1 MGSGI
6 QKLPLALTDGGQ
18 RMPKTP
24 WSPVTLKDIAEHT
37 GLSIM
42 TVSRVVRGRPDVSTA
57 SRRKILA
64 AVQRLGYIPN
74 PAARQLVSRTATPR
88 NDRIIGTIF
97 SREVVTSHSYF
108 AGIIQGIADEARR
121 WDCHLLF
128 GYGLG
133 DSTDSI
139 EYPKMIRDM
148 MTRWI
153 VLVGKVS
160 PRFVRQLRANGF
172 SLVLADMRPPIRD
185 VDAVVCDDAAGAY
198 DATRHLIKLGHER
211 IALIRGPARH
221 PFFESLAD
229 GYRRALA
236 EAGISAADDLIA
248 EAALSPQGG
257 YDAMEALLKLPQR
270 PTAIFTNDDMAI
282 GALRVI
288 HERGLRVPADI
299 ALVGYDD
306 IEYAAHTTPPLTT
319 VAVPKEDMGRRA
331 VRQAIAQMEQGE
343 RHVYSTTVVAHSLV
357 IRSSCGTGARPA
369 PPPRLGRRK
378 P

>member
-1 MGSGI
+1 ML
-6 QKLPLALTDGGQ
+6 KTQ
-18 RMPKTP
+18 R
-24 WSPVTLKDIAEHT
+24 SPVTLRVLAEHT

-42 TVSRVVRGRPDVSTA
+42 TVSRVIRGRPDVSTA
-57 SRRKILA
+57 SRSKVLA

-74 PAARQLVSRTATPR
+74 PAARQLVSRIPAPR
-88 NDRIIGTIF
+88 QDRIIGTIF

-133 DSTDSI
+133 DSAASP

-153 VLVGKVS
+153 ILVGKVS
-160 PRFVRQLRANGF
+160 PRFVRQLRAHGF
-172 SLVLADMRPPIRD
+172 SLVLADMRPPVRD

-198 DATRHLIKLGHER
+198 DATRHLIKLGHEN

-221 PFFESLAD
+221 PFFESLAG
-229 GYRRALA
+229 GYRRALT
-236 EAGISAADDLIA
+236 EAGIVAADNLVV
-248 EAALSPQGG
+248 EAAQGPQGG
-257 YDAMEALLKLPQR
+257 YDAMEAILKLPSR

-343 RHVYSTTVVAHSLV
+343 QHVYATTVVAHSLV
-357 IRSSCGTGARPA
+357 IRSSCGAGARPA
-369 PPPRLGRRK
+369 TPPRLGRRK
-378 P
+378 S

>member
-1 MGSGI
+1 
-6 QKLPLALTDGGQ
+6 
-18 RMPKTP
+18 MPKTP

-42 TVSRVVRGRPDVSTA
+42 TVSRVVRGRPDVSAA

-74 PAARQLVSRTATPR
+74 PAARQLVSRTAAPR
-88 NDRIIGTIF
+88 QDRIIGTIF

-108 AGIIQGIADEARR
+108 AGIIQGLADEARR

-133 DSTDSI
+133 DSTDSL

-198 DATRHLIKLGHER
+198 DATRHLITLGHER
-211 IALIRGPARH
+211 IGLIRGPARH
-221 PFFESLAD
+221 PFFESLAG

-236 EAGISAADDLIA
+236 EAGIAAADDLVA

-257 YDAMEALLKLPQR
+257 YDAMEALLKLPHR

-282 GALRVI
+282 GALRVL

-343 RHVYSTTVVAHSLV
+343 QHVYSTTVVAHSLV
-357 IRSSCGTGARPA
+357 IRSSCGAGMRPEPA
-369 PPPRLGRRK
+369 QRSGRRK

>member
-1 MGSGI
+1 M
-6 QKLPLALTDGGQ
+6 LNTQ
-18 RMPKTP
+18 R
-24 WSPVTLKDIAEHT
+24 SPVTLRVIAEHT

-64 AVQRLGYIPN
+64 AVRRLGYIPN
-74 PAARQLVSRTATPR
+74 PAARQLVSRIPAPR
-88 NDRIIGTIF
+88 QDRIIGTIF

-121 WDCHLLF
+121 SDCHLLF
-128 GYGLG
+128 GHGLG
-133 DSTDSI
+133 DSAASL

-153 VLVGKVS
+153 ILVGKVS
-160 PRFVRQLRANGF
+160 PRFVRQLRAHGF
-172 SLVLADMRPPIRD
+172 SLVLADMRPPVRD
-185 VDAVVCDDAAGAY
+185 VDAVVCDDTAGAY
-198 DATRHLIKLGHER
+198 DATRHLIKLGHEN

-221 PFFESLAD
+221 PFFQSLAA
-229 GYRRALA
+229 GYRRALS
-236 EAGISAADDLIA
+236 EAGIVAAANLVA
-248 EAALSPQGG
+248 EAAQGPQGG
-257 YDAMEALLKLPQR
+257 YDAMEALLKLPSR

-282 GALRVI
+282 GALRAI
-288 HERGLRVPADI
+288 HERGLRVPADV

-319 VAVPKEDMGRRA
+319 VAVPKEEMGRRA

-343 RHVYSTTVVAHSLV
+343 QHVYATSVVAHSLV
-357 IRSSCGTGARPA
+357 IRSSCGAGGPPA
-369 PPPRLGRRK
+369 SAYRFGRRK
-378 P
+378 S

>member
-1 MGSGI
+1 
-6 QKLPLALTDGGQ
+6 
-18 RMPKTP
+18 MPKTS

-108 AGIIQGIADEARR
+108 AGIIQGLADEARR

-133 DSTDSI
+133 DAADSL

-172 SLVLADMRPPIRD
+172 SLVLVDMRPPIRD

-221 PFFESLAD
+221 PFFESLAG

-236 EAGISAADDLIA
+236 EAGIAVADDLVA

-257 YDAMEALLKLPQR
+257 YDAMEALLKLPHR

-288 HERGLRVPADI
+288 HERGLSVPADI

-319 VAVPKEDMGRRA
+319 VVVPKEDMGRRA

-343 RHVYSTTVVAHSLV
+343 QHVYSTTVVTHSLV
-357 IRSSCGTGARPA
+357 IRSSCGAGMHPASAR
-369 PPPRLGRRK
+369 RSGRRK

>member
-1 MGSGI
+1 
-6 QKLPLALTDGGQ
+6 
-18 RMPKTP
+18 MPKTQ

-42 TVSRVVRGRPDVSTA
+42 TVSRVVRGRPDVSAA
-57 SRRKILA
+57 SRRKVLA

-74 PAARQLVSRTATPR
+74 PAARQLVSRAPAPGQ
-88 NDRIIGTIF
+88 DRIIGTIL

-108 AGIIQGIADEARR
+108 AGILQGIADEAPR

-133 DSTDSI
+133 DSTNAL

-153 VLVGKVS
+153 ILVGKVS

-172 SLVLADMRPPIRD
+172 SLVLADMRPPLRD
-185 VDAVVCDDAAGAY
+185 VDAVVCDEATGAY
-198 DATRHLIKLGHER
+198 EATRHLAKLGHQR
-211 IALIRGPARH
+211 IALIRGPVRH
-221 PFFESLAD
+221 PFFE
-229 GYRRALA
+229 ALA
-236 EAGISAADDLIA
+236 AGYGRAMSEAGNSASEGLVV

-257 YDAMEALLKLPQR
+257 YEAMEALLKLSSR

-282 GALRVI
+282 GALRAI
-288 HERGLRVPADI
+288 HERGLRVPQDI
-299 ALVGYDD
+299 ALVGFDD

-319 VAVPKEDMGRRA
+319 IAVPKEEMGRLA

-343 RHVYSTTVVAHSLV
+343 QHVYSTTVVGHTLI
-357 IRSSCGTGARPA
+357 IRSSCGSGAQLSPVR
-369 PPPRLGRRK
+369 RDRRRK

>member
-1 MGSGI
+1 
-6 QKLPLALTDGGQ
+6 
-18 RMPKTP
+18 MPKTRC
-24 WSPVTLKDIAEHT
+24 SPVTLKDIAEHT

-42 TVSRVVRGRPDVSTA
+42 TVSRVVRGRADVSAA
-57 SRRKILA
+57 SRRRILA

-74 PAARQLVSRTATPR
+74 PAARQLVSRAAAPR
-88 NDRIIGTIF
+88 HDRIIGTIF

-133 DSTDSI
+133 DSTDSL

-198 DATRHLIKLGHER
+198 DATRHLITLGHER
-211 IALIRGPARH
+211 IGLIRGPARH
-221 PFFESLAD
+221 PFFESLAN

-236 EAGISAADDLIA
+236 EAGITAADDLVA

-257 YDAMEALLKLPQR
+257 YDAMEALLKLPR
-270 PTAIFTNDDMAI
+270 PPTAVFTNDDMAI
-282 GALRVI
+282 GALRVL
-288 HERGLRVPADI
+288 HQRDLRVPTDI

-331 VRQAIAQMEQGE
+331 VRQAIAQMEQGD
-343 RHVYSTTVVAHSLV
+343 RHVYATTVVAHSLV
-357 IRSSCGTGARPA
+357 IRSSCGAGA
-369 PPPRLGRRK
+369 PPAAPPRSGRRK

>member
-1 MGSGI
+1 
-6 QKLPLALTDGGQ
+6 
-18 RMPKTP
+18 
-24 WSPVTLKDIAEHT
+24 
-37 GLSIM
+37 
-42 TVSRVVRGRPDVSTA
+42 VSTA

-74 PAARQLVSRTATPR
+74 PAARQLVSHTATPR
-88 NDRIIGTIF
+88 HDRIIGTIF

-108 AGIIQGIADEARR
+108 AGIIQGMADEARR

-133 DSTDSI
+133 DSAASL

-153 VLVGKVS
+153 ILVGKVS
-160 PRFVRQLRANGF
+160 PRFVRQLRAHGF
-172 SLVLADMRPPIRD
+172 SLVLVDMRPPVRD

-198 DATRHLIKLGHER
+198 DATRHLIKLGHEH

-229 GYRRALA
+229 GYRRALS
-236 EAGISAADDLIA
+236 EAGIVAADDLVA

-257 YDAMEALLKLPQR
+257 YDAMEALLKLPCR

-282 GALRVI
+282 GALRAI
-288 HERGLRVPADI
+288 HERGLRVPADV

-319 VAVPKEDMGRRA
+319 VAVPKEEMGRRA
-331 VRQAIAQMEQGE
+331 VRQAIAQMELAEQ
-343 RHVYSTTVVAHSLV
+343 HVYCTTVVAHCLV
-357 IRSSCGTGARPA
+357 IRSSCGAGA
-369 PPPRLGRRK
+369 PPASGHRVGRRK
-378 P
+378 S

>member
-1 MGSGI
+1 
-6 QKLPLALTDGGQ
+6 
-18 RMPKTP
+18 MPTTQ

-42 TVSRVVRGRPDVSTA
+42 TVSRVVRGRPDVSAA

-74 PAARQLVSRTATPR
+74 PAARQLVSRTAAPR
-88 NDRIIGTIF
+88 QDRIIGTIF

-133 DSTDSI
+133 DSTESL
-139 EYPKMIRDM
+139 EYPRMIRDV

-198 DATRHLIKLGHER
+198 DATRHLIKLGHEH

-221 PFFESLAD
+221 PFFESLAG
-229 GYRRALA
+229 GYRRALS
-236 EAGISAADDLIA
+236 EAGIVVADDLVV

-257 YDAMEALLKLPQR
+257 YDAMEALLKLSRR

-282 GALRVI
+282 GALRAI

-306 IEYAAHTTPPLTT
+306 IEYAAHSTPPLTT
-319 VAVPKEDMGRRA
+319 IAVPKEEMGRRA

-343 RHVYSTTVVAHSLV
+343 QHVYSTTVVAHSLV
-357 IRSSCGTGARPA
+357 IRSSCGAGGQPA
-369 PPPRLGRRK
+369 SAHRIGRRK

>member
-1 MGSGI
+1 MAT
-6 QKLPLALTDGGQ
+6 QMARQ
-18 RMPKTP
+18 P

-37 GLSIM
+37 RLSIM
-42 TVSRVVRGRPDVSTA
+42 TVSRAVRGRPDVSIV
-57 SRRKILA
+57 SRRKVLA

-74 PAARQLVSRTATPR
+74 PAARQLASRAPAPGQ
-88 NDRIIGTIF
+88 DRIIGTIL

-133 DSTDSI
+133 DSTESL
-139 EYPKMIRDM
+139 EYPRMIRDM

-153 VLVGKVS
+153 ILVGKVS

-172 SLVLADMRPPIRD
+172 SLVLVDMRPPIRD

-198 DATRHLIKLGHER
+198 DATRHLITLGHDQ

-221 PFFESLAD
+221 PFFESLAG
-229 GYRRALA
+229 GYHRALS
-236 EAGISAADDLIA
+236 ETGIVFCDDLVR
-248 EAALSPQGG
+248 EATLNPQGG
-257 YDAMEALLKLPQR
+257 YDALEALLTLPRR

-282 GALRVI
+282 GALRAI
-288 HERGLRVPADI
+288 HARGLRVPEEI

-306 IEYAAHTTPPLTT
+306 IEYAAHSTPPLTT
-319 VAVPKEDMGRRA
+319 IAVPKEEMGRLA

-343 RHVYSTTVVAHSLV
+343 QHVYSTTVVAHALV
-357 IRSSCGTGARPA
+357 VRSSCGAGMQPA
-369 PPPRLGRRK
+369 PMPRMGRRK

>member
-1 MGSGI
+1 MV
-6 QKLPLALTDGGQ
+6 
-18 RMPKTP
+18 KTP
-24 WSPVTLKDIAEHT
+24 RSPVTLKDIAEHT
-37 GLSIM
+37 RLSIM
-42 TVSRVVRGRPDVSTA
+42 TVSRVVRGRPDVSAA

-74 PAARQLVSRTATPR
+74 PAARQLVSRTAAPHH
-88 NDRIIGTIF
+88 DRIIGTIF

-133 DSTDSI
+133 DSTDSL

-221 PFFESLAD
+221 PFFESLAG

-236 EAGISAADDLIA
+236 EAGIPAADDLVA

-257 YDAMEALLKLPQR
+257 YDAMEALLKLSRR

-282 GALRVI
+282 GALRVL

-319 VAVPKEDMGRRA
+319 VAVPKEEMGRRA
-331 VRQAIAQMEQGE
+331 VRQAIAQMEQGVQ
-343 RHVYSTTVVAHSLV
+343 HVYATTVVAHSLV
-357 IRSSCGTGARPA
+357 IRSSCGAGALATSAQRF
-369 PPPRLGRRK
+369 GRRK

>member
-1 MGSGI
+1 
-6 QKLPLALTDGGQ
+6 
-18 RMPKTP
+18 MPKTQ

-74 PAARQLVSRTATPR
+74 PAARQLVSRAAAPR
-88 NDRIIGTIF
+88 HDRIIGTIF

-133 DSTDSI
+133 DSTDPL

-160 PRFVRQLRANGF
+160 PRFVRQLQANGF
-172 SLVLADMRPPIRD
+172 SLVLADMRPPVRD

-221 PFFESLAD
+221 PFFESLAG

-236 EAGISAADDLIA
+236 EAGIPAAEDLVT

-257 YDAMEALLKLPQR
+257 YDAMEALLKLPRR

-282 GALRVI
+282 GALRVL

-343 RHVYSTTVVAHSLV
+343 QHVYATTVVAHSLV
-357 IRSSCGTGARPA
+357 IRSSCGAGVPA
-369 PPPRLGRRK
+369 ASPPRSGRRK

>member
-1 MGSGI
+1 
-6 QKLPLALTDGGQ
+6 
-18 RMPKTP
+18 MPKTQ

-42 TVSRVVRGRPDVSTA
+42 TVSRVVRGRPDVSVA
-57 SRRKILA
+57 SRRRVLT

-74 PAARQLVSRTATPR
+74 PAARQLVSRTPASHQ
-88 NDRIIGTIF
+88 DRIIGTIF

-133 DSTDSI
+133 ESAESL

-153 VLVGKVS
+153 ILVGKVS

-172 SLVLADMRPPIRD
+172 SLVLVDMRPPIRD
-185 VDAVVCDDAAGAY
+185 VDAVVCDDTAGAY
-198 DATRHLIKLGHER
+198 DATRHLIKLGHTR

-221 PFFESLAD
+221 PFFESLAG
-229 GYRRALA
+229 GYRRALS
-236 EAGISAADDLIA
+236 EASIAAPDDLVV
-248 EAALSPQGG
+248 EAVLSPQGG
-257 YDAMEALLKLPQR
+257 YDAMDALLKSSHR

-282 GALRVI
+282 GALRAI
-288 HERGLRVPADI
+288 HERGLRVSGDI

-319 VAVPKEDMGRRA
+319 VAVPKEEMGRRA
-331 VRQAIAQMEQGE
+331 VRQALAQMEQGE

-357 IRSSCGTGARPA
+357 IRSSCGTGGQPA
-369 PPPRLGRRK
+369 ATNRIGRRK
-378 P
+378 S

>member
-1 MGSGI
+1 
-6 QKLPLALTDGGQ
+6 
-18 RMPKTP
+18 MPKTQ

-74 PAARQLVSRTATPR
+74 PAARQLVSRIPAPR
-88 NDRIIGTIF
+88 QDRIIGTIF

-133 DSTDSI
+133 DSAASL

-153 VLVGKVS
+153 ILVGKVS
-160 PRFVRQLRANGF
+160 PRFVRQLRAHGF
-172 SLVLADMRPPIRD
+172 SLVLADMRPPVRD
-185 VDAVVCDDAAGAY
+185 VDAGCDSAGATTPL
-198 DATRHLIKLGHER
+198 AILIKLGHEH
-211 IALIRGPARH
+211 IALIRGPAR

-229 GYRRALA
+229 GYRRALS
-236 EAGISAADDLIA
+236 EAGIVAADDLVA

-257 YDAMEALLKLPQR
+257 YDAMEALLKLQCR

-282 GALRVI
+282 GALRAI
-288 HERGLRVPADI
+288 HERGLRVPADV

-319 VAVPKEDMGRRA
+319 VAVPRRN
-331 VRQAIAQMEQGE
+331 G
-343 RHVYSTTVVAHSLV
+343 
-357 IRSSCGTGARPA
+357 A
-369 PPPRLGRRK
+369 PPFVGHRPDGLASICIPPPWWRILW
-378 P
+378 

>member
-1 MGSGI
+1 
-6 QKLPLALTDGGQ
+6 
-18 RMPKTP
+18 MPTIP
-24 WSPVTLKDIAEHT
+24 RAPVTLKDIAAHT
-37 GLSIM
+37 GLSTM
-42 TVSRVVRGRPDVSTA
+42 TVSRVVRGRPDVSAA
-57 SRRKILA
+57 SRRRVLA

-74 PAARQLVSRTATPR
+74 PAARQLVSRTAAPR
-88 NDRIIGTIF
+88 QERIIGTIF

-133 DSTDSI
+133 DAADSL

-160 PRFVRQLRANGF
+160 SRFVRQLQANGF

-185 VDAVVCDDAAGAY
+185 VDAVVCDDEAGAF

-211 IALIRGPARH
+211 IGLIRGPARH
-221 PFFESLAD
+221 PFFESLAG
-229 GYRRALA
+229 GYRRALT
-236 EAGISAADDLIA
+236 EAGILAHRDDLVV
-248 EAALSPQGG
+248 ETALNAQGG
-257 YDAMEALLKLPQR
+257 FDAMEALLKLPHR

-282 GALRVI
+282 GALRSI
-288 HERGLRVPADI
+288 HERGLRVPGDI

-306 IEYAAHTTPPLTT
+306 IEYAAHVTPPLTT
-319 VAVPKEDMGRRA
+319 VAVPKEEMGRWA
-331 VRQAIAQMEQGE
+331 VRQAIAQMEHGAQ
-343 RHVYSTTVVAHSLV
+343 HVYSTTVVAHALV
-357 IRSSCGTGARPA
+357 IRSSCGAAAAPA
-369 PPPRLGRRK
+369 PPLGAGRRK